1 MKPKKNEIINMKRHL
16 HSEQIGKLL
25 MDSMIR
31 YKNKW
36 AAAGMAL
43 VLGAGSIGISFL
55 YHPAVDETPTE
66 QETEEETTAAASLAA
81 TPETETETVWI
92 PTLDELN
99 LLTTFQK
106 GETPPISPKVLPDRY
121 STN

>member
-1 MKPKKNEIINMKRHL
+1 MKRHL

-55 YHPAVDETPTE
+55 YHPAVD
-66 QETEEETTAAASLAA
+66 
-81 TPETETETVWI
+81 
-92 PTLDELN
+92 
-99 LLTTFQK
+99 
-106 GETPPISPKVLPDRY
+106 
-121 STN
+121 